1 MENPVA
7 KTIGT
12 CERKR
17 VVMIKDSVAN
27 VDLYSSVSRRLAGAL
42 SYLETVSADMFEEE
56 TVEIEGQDVY
66 AMHQLYE
73 TKSEEGRLYE
83 SHVTYIDVQCVL
95 RGSEVIRVRD
105 AGDLDVTTAYNA
117 ENDVTLYQLDDGT
130 DVRLVSGDFVVLFP
144 HDAHVPQLQ
153 TDRPSQVKKIVI
165 KVRV

>member
-27 VDLYSSVSRRLAGAL
+27 VDLYSSVSRRLSGAL
-42 SYLETVSADMFEEE
+42 SYLKTVSADMFEEE

-83 SHVTYIDVQCVL
+83 SHVTYIDVQYVL

-105 AGDLDVTTAYNA
+105 AETWT
-117 ENDVTLYQLDDGT
+117 
-130 DVRLVSGDFVVLFP
+130 
-144 HDAHVPQLQ
+144 
-153 TDRPSQVKKIVI
+153 
-165 KVRV
+165 